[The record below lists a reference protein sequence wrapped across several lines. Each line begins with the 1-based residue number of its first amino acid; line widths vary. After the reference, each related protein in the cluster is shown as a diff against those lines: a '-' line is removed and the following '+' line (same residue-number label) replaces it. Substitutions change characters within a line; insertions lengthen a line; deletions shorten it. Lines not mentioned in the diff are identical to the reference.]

1 MNWPQ
6 AHEGYAPAYTLSA
19 IPYMSASTIS
29 DGEIHQYTLPFVT
42 RFISIQNR
50 GTGSNDE
57 IAYAFTQNG
66 LKPEFSNYNV
76 LGQGDSYTGELRTV
90 QLFVSCS
97 YGTSVKYQVLFG
109 LTDIPYR
116 NFLLIT
122 GSNGHAGVG

>member
-6 AHEGYAPAYTLSA
+6 VHEGYAPAYTLSA
-19 IPYMSASTIS
+19 IPYMSSSTIS
-29 DGEIHQYTLPFVT
+29 LGEIHQYTLPFVS
-42 RFISIQNR
+42 RFITVQNR
-50 GTGSNDE
+50 GIGDTDE
-57 IAYAFTQNG
+57 IAFAFTQNG
-66 LKPEFSNYNV
+66 FKPEFSNYNS

-97 YGTSVKYQVLFG
+97 RGSNVKYQVLFG
-109 LTDIPYR
+109 LTDIPHR

>member
-6 AHEGYAPAYTLSA
+6 VHEGYAPAYSLSA

-29 DGEIHQYTLPFVT
+29 QGEIHQYALPYVS
-42 RFISIQNR
+42 RFFSVQNR
-50 GTGSNDE
+50 GTDTGDE
-57 IAYAFTQNG
+57 IAFSFTQNAF
-66 LKPEFSNYNV
+66 KPEFSNYNS
-76 LGQGDSYTGELRTV
+76 LGQGDSFTGEIRTV

-97 YGTSVKYQVLFG
+97 RGTNVKYQVLFG